1 MIDEATLEETLSQPL
16 ALDSL
21 WSPWLHREAS
31 GLTSQKM
38 RSMLEEERQ
47 GNQRFCGTSPFPTFH
62 SLVETGWNYVRSR
75 ELGGFPW
82 RIIVGS
88 IFFSNKPSIFCEFA
102 SQMDFFMD
110 RSTARIRA
118 VGGGEKG

>member
-1 MIDEATLEETLSQPL
+1 MIDEATLEKALSQPL

-82 RIIVGS
+82 RIIVGIMFFPMS
-88 IFFSNKPSIFCEFA
+88 LLSLVSSQARWIFSWTGRQQGLEQLEA
-102 SQMDFFMD
+102 
-110 RSTARIRA
+110 
-118 VGGGEKG
+118 GEKG